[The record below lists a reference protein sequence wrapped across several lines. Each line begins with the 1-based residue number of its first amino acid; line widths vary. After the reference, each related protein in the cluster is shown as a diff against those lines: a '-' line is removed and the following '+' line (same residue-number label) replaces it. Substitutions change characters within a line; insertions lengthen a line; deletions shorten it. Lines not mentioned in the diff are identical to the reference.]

1 MSDKE
6 TLLPGTFLVWLL
18 IDWWWKSWLCFL
30 YCFWISL
37 LRLCLFWS
45 HFSQRLI
52 HSPGSECHSLVPHSF
67 NHLFSSP
74 SFMIL
79 VILLAPS
86 HLHGNT
92 FKSLW
97 KLFKNTN
104 SWYVLLSW
112 KNCWC
117 TFTLRHHRLSSVPI
131 LPIFSP
137 ETPVIHCLM
146 DSLGSY
152 FISLPRSRWHSWQL
166 PPSWHKF
173 VFHFSLCTLSWFSF
187 NVSGCSFYYVLWA
200 HFLQLV
206 FSLLLFL
213 RVLFPRC
220 SPHEIFL
227 AAFDVHHLSMSWLPS
242 GNLQVPSL
250 SLTVLKTWHEGVPQ
264 RPKGYWCPRLS
275 TETCLPLGF
284 SFCGWAL
291 LPS

>member
-1 MSDKE
+1 MSSSLE
-6 TLLPGTFLVWLL
+6 RIVGAHLPYAVIG
-18 IDWWWKSWLCFL
+18 
-30 YCFWISL
+30 SL
-37 LRLCLFWS
+37 LYPYCQYTLQKHQWS
-45 HFSQRLI
+45 IAWWIR
-52 HSPGSECHSLVPHSF
+52 
-67 NHLFSSP
+67 
-74 SFMIL
+74 
-79 VILLAPS
+79 
-86 HLHGNT
+86 
-92 FKSLW
+92 
-97 KLFKNTN
+97 
-104 SWYVLLSW
+104 
-112 KNCWC
+112 
-117 TFTLRHHRLSSVPI
+117 
-131 LPIFSP
+131 
-137 ETPVIHCLM
+137 
-146 DSLGSY
+146 LGSY

-166 PPSWHKF
+166 PPPWHKF

-187 NVSGCSFYYVLWA
+187 SVSGCSFYYVLWA